1 MYFWALV
8 LLNLSII
15 KSVFLNALLKKNI
28 YIYIFF
34 WLCQVLLA
42 ACSIFDLP

>member
-28 YIYIFF
+28 YIYIF
-34 WLCQVLLA
+34 LA
-42 ACSIFDLP
+42 VPGLTCGMQHL